1 MLHWRARMLRPDPR
15 LYLMHRTDPDR
26 NDDAT
31 PSGMDPRELM
41 LTAARAA
48 AVYVFMLIVIR
59 ALGKRTVGNFS
70 AFDLLVALMLG
81 EVVDEIIYGDVRF
94 IQGAVAITAIAALA
108 YTDSWLAYLH
118 PSMEALLEGTPTI
131 IVRDGG
137 FERAGMRSERMN
149 EQDVMAHLR
158 ADGIHDMREVHLA
171 IVELDGTVSVL
182 KHESADPA
190 QKADVVKDE
199 ARARE
204 KAIGDK
210 DTPPPSHRTDSRKAL
225 NAA

>member
-1 MLHWRARMLRPDPR
+1 MQR
-15 LYLMHRTDPDR
+15 
-26 NDDAT
+26 

-48 AVYVFMLIVIR
+48 AVYVLMLMVIR

-81 EVVDEIIYGDVRF
+81 EVVDEIIYGDVMF
-94 IQGAVAITAIAALA
+94 AQGAIAIVAIAALA
-108 YTDSWLAYLH
+108 YADSWLAYLH
-118 PSMEALLEGTPTI
+118 PRMEAVLEGKPTI
-131 IVRDGG
+131 IVRDGR

-149 EQDVMAHLR
+149 EKDVMAHLR
-158 ADGIHDMREVHLA
+158 TEGVHDMREGHLA
-171 IVELDGTVSVL
+171 VVELDGTVSIL
-182 KHESADPA
+182 KHEWADPA
-190 QKADVVKDE
+190 QKADVVQED

-204 KAIGDK
+204 QVLGDK
-210 DTPPPSHRTDSRKAL
+210 DTPPPSLRTDSPTAL

>member
-1 MLHWRARMLRPDPR
+1 MR
-15 LYLMHRTDPDR
+15 
-26 NDDAT
+26 DAT
-31 PSGMDPRELM
+31 ALGMDPSELM

-94 IQGAVAITAIAALA
+94 IQGAVAITAIAGLA
-108 YTDSWLAYLH
+108 YLDSWLAFLH
-118 PSMEALLEGTPTI
+118 PSMEAVLEGKPTI
-131 IVRDGG
+131 VVRDGA

-149 EQDVMAHLR
+149 EKDVLAHLR
-158 ADGIHDMREVHLA
+158 AVGIRDMREVHLA
-171 IVELDGTVSVL
+171 VVELDGTVSVL
-182 KHESADPA
+182 RHRWAEAA
-190 QKADVVKDE
+190 QKADVDKEE

-210 DTPPPSHRTDSRKAL
+210 ETPPPSHRTDSRSAL

>member
-1 MLHWRARMLRPDPR
+1 MQ
-15 LYLMHRTDPDR
+15 
-26 NDDAT
+26 T

-41 LTAARAA
+41 LTAARAT

-131 IVRDGG
+131 IVRDGR

-149 EQDVMAHLR
+149 ERDVMAHLR
-158 ADGIHDMREVHLA
+158 AEGIHDMRDVHLA
-171 IVELDGTVSVL
+171 IVELDGSVSVL
-182 KHESADPA
+182 KTRDAD
-190 QKADVVKDE
+190 E
-199 ARARE
+199 H
-204 KAIGDK
+204 
-210 DTPPPSHRTDSRKAL
+210 PPSAGRTDSPKAL
-225 NAA
+225 NLE

>member
-1 MLHWRARMLRPDPR
+1 MQS
-15 LYLMHRTDPDR
+15 
-26 NDDAT
+26 
-31 PSGMDPRELM
+31 PSVMDPRELM

-48 AVYVFMLIVIR
+48 AVYVLMLIVIR

-94 IQGAVAITAIAALA
+94 IQGAVAITAIAALTYA
-108 YTDSWLAYLH
+108 DSWLAFLH

-131 IVRDGG
+131 IVRDGRL
-137 FERAGMRSERMN
+137 ERAGMRAERMN
-149 EQDVMAHLR
+149 FQDVMAHLR
-158 ADGIHDMREVHLA
+158 AEGIHDMREVHLA

-182 KHESADPA
+182 KREWADPA
-190 QKADVVKDE
+190 QKADVVKDQ

-204 KAIGDK
+204 EALGDK
-210 DTPPPSHRTDSRKAL
+210 ETPPPSHRTDSRSAL